1 MNKSMYGNL
10 IENLREAVEQKEYK
24 LIKSIKATILENFKG
39 DAVTNE
45 VRLVTGDVVSNST
58 KVKRRV
64 LTFTMADF
72 DKDKKKVTE
81 SPTIEIVA
89 EDEEVQTQ
97 VGNMWK
103 SILEKTDEELK
114 LKLVDI
120 DTAIDF
126 LNKRRKKLDLSL
138 VSKADYKTMSPKF
151 FKILRA
157 TLSLKIK
164 GKG

>member
-1 MNKSMYGNL
+1 MNKSMYNDL
-10 IENLREAVEQKEYK
+10 ISSLIKAVEQKEYN
-24 LIKSIKATILENFKG
+24 LIKSLKATILENFKG

-45 VRLVTGDVVSNST
+45 VRLITGEVTSRST
-58 KVKRRV
+58 KTRKG

-126 LNKRRKKLDLSL
+126 LNKRREELDLSL

-164 GKG
+164 GKE

>member
-24 LIKSIKATILENFKG
+24 LIKSLKATILENFKG

-45 VRLVTGDVVSNST
+45 VRLITGEVTSRIT
-58 KVKRRV
+58 KTRKV

-126 LNKRRKKLDLSL
+126 LNKRREELDLSL

-164 GKG
+164 GKE